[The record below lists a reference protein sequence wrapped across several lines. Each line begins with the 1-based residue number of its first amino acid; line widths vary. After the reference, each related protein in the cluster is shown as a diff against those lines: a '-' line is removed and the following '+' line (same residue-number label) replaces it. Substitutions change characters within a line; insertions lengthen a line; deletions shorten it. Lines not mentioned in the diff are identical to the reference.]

1 MNRIVQNFKE
11 NKIDQ
16 LSFIQK
22 LISKK
27 LQLKNEQ
34 NNFFLNL
41 CPGVYIPNYIL
52 NWYYFVNLV
61 WLLRK

>member
-1 MNRIVQNFKE
+1 VQNFKE

-16 LSFIQK
+16 LSFTQK

-41 CPGVYIPNYIL
+41 CPGVYVKVHHLQTSKYGQDTIDST
-52 NWYYFVNLV
+52 NW
-61 WLLRK
+61 